1 MQLFFIHFE
10 LKQHLAK
17 GQLLSK
23 CLFEK
28 IVSTKI
34 PTKNLIDSAQKSL
47 YRQGK
52 YLCWPESYIIY
63 EVLPVT
69 NLEYLK
75 VN

>member
-1 MQLFFIHFE
+1 MHTSLTF
-10 LKQHLAK
+10 K
-17 GQLLSK
+17 GQIISECLL
-23 CLFEK
+23 EK

-63 EVLPVT
+63 EVPVA
-69 NLEYLK
+69 YLAR
-75 VN
+75 VLRVL